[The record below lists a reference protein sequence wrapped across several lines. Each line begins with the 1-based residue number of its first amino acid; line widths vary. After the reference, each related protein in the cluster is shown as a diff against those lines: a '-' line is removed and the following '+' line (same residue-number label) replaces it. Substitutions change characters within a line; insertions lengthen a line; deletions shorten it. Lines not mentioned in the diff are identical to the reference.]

1 MAIELQNILTEEK
14 DGILYITINRPD
26 KLNAL
31 NRKTI
36 EEIESVFIYA
46 EQLDSVRVI
55 ILTGAGDKAF
65 VAGADIS
72 EFSSFS
78 DEEAMNLSLYGQSV
92 FSRIESLRKPVI
104 AAVNG
109 YALGGGCELA
119 LACHLRVASQNAMFG
134 LPEVTLGLLPGYGGT
149 QRLPLIIG
157 RGQALEMIL
166 TGTPKDSAWA
176 LQTGLVNMVT
186 ESENLWAKAT
196 ELAKVLATRGPI
208 ALRKAIEATLDPI
221 VDYRLEAKL
230 FGDCFDTADFREGTA
245 AFLEKRK
252 PVFKGK

>member
-14 DGILYITINRPD
+14 DGILYVTINRPD

-36 EEIESVFIYA
+36 EEIESVFTYA
-46 EQLDSVRVI
+46 EQLHTVRVV
-55 ILTGAGDKAF
+55 ILTGSGNKAF

-78 DEEAMNLSLYGQSV
+78 EEEAMSLSLFGQSV
-92 FSRIESLRKPVI
+92 FNKIESFHKPVI

-166 TGTPKDSAWA
+166 TGAPKDSAWA
-176 LQTGLVNMVT
+176 LQTGLVNHVT
-186 ESENLWAKAT
+186 ESENLLAKAT
-196 ELAKVLATRGPI
+196 ELAKVIGTRGPI
-208 ALRKAIEATLDPI
+208 AIRKAIEATLDPI
-221 VDYRLEAKL
+221 VDYQLEAKL
-230 FGDCFDTADFREGTA
+230 FGDCFDTEDFREGTA

>member
-1 MAIELQNILTEEK
+1 MSIDLQNILTEEK
-14 DGILYITINRPD
+14 EGILYITINRPD

-36 EEIESVFIYA
+36 EELESVFTYA
-46 EQLDSVRVI
+46 EQLHTVRVV
-55 ILTGAGDKAF
+55 ILTGSGNKAF

-72 EFSSFS
+72 EFSSFT
-78 DEEAMNLSLYGQSV
+78 DEEATNLSTYGQMV
-92 FSRIESLRKPVI
+92 FSKIEALNKPVI

-119 LACHLRVASQNAMFG
+119 LACHLRIASHNALFG

-157 RGQALEMIL
+157 RGLALEMIL
-166 TGTPKDSAWA
+166 TGAPKDSAWA
-176 LQTGLVNMVT
+176 LQSGLANMIT
-186 ESENLWAKAT
+186 EPENLLAKAT
-196 ELAKVLATRGPI
+196 EVAKTLTTRGPV
-208 ALRKAIEATLDPI
+208 ALKKAIEATLDPI
-221 VDYRLEAKL
+221 IDYQLESKL
-230 FGDCFDTADFREGTA
+230 FGDCFDTLDFKEGTS

-252 PVFKGK
+252 PVFTGK

>member
-1 MAIELQNILTEEK
+1 MPIELQNILNEEK
-14 DGILYITINRPD
+14 DGILYVTINRPD

-36 EEIESVFIYA
+36 EELDSVFTFA
-46 EQLDSVRVI
+46 EQLHTVRAV
-55 ILTGAGDKAF
+55 ILTGSGNKAF

-72 EFSSFS
+72 EFSSFTA
-78 DEEAMNLSLYGQSV
+78 EEAMNLSLFGQSV
-92 FSRIESLRKPVI
+92 FSKIESLKKPVI

-119 LACHLRVASQNAMFG
+119 LACHLRIASQNAVFG

-166 TGTPKDSAWA
+166 TGSSKDSAWA
-176 LQTGLVNMVT
+176 LQTGLVNHVT
-186 ESENLWAKAT
+186 ESDNLLAKAT
-196 ELAKVLATRGPI
+196 ELAKTFSTRGPI

-230 FGDCFDTADFREGTA
+230 FGDCFDTEDFREGTA

-252 PVFKGK
+252 PVFSGK

>member
-14 DGILYITINRPD
+14 EGILYVTINRPD

-46 EQLDSVRVI
+46 EQLDSIRVV
-55 ILTGAGDKAF
+55 ILTGSGNKAF

-72 EFSSFS
+72 EFSSFT
-78 DEEAMNLSLYGQSV
+78 DEEAMNLSLFGQGV
-92 FSRIESLRKPVI
+92 FSKIESLRKPVI
-104 AAVNG
+104 AAING

-119 LACHLRVASQNAMFG
+119 LACHLRVASQNAVFG

-157 RGQALEMIL
+157 RGHALEMIL

-176 LQTGLVNMVT
+176 LHTGLVNHVT
-186 ESENLWAKAT
+186 ESENLLAKTT
-196 ELAKVLATRGPI
+196 ELAKVLALRAPI
-208 ALRKAIEATLDPI
+208 ALKKAIEATLDPI

-230 FGDCFDTADFREGTA
+230 FGDCFDTEDFREGTS

>member
-1 MAIELQNILTEEK
+1 MPIALQNILAEEK
-14 DGILYITINRPD
+14 EGILYVTINRPD

-36 EEIESVFIYA
+36 EEIEKVFIYA
-46 EQLDSVRVI
+46 QQLDTVRVV
-55 ILTGAGDKAF
+55 ILTGSGDKAF

-72 EFSSFS
+72 EFSSFT
-78 DEEAMNLSLYGQSV
+78 DEEAMNLSLFGQSV
-92 FSRIESLRKPVI
+92 FSKIESLRKPVI

-119 LACHLRVASQNAMFG
+119 LACHLRIASTNAVFG

-166 TGTPKDSAWA
+166 TGNPKDSTWA
-176 LQTGLVNMVT
+176 LKAGLVNSVT
-186 ESENLWAKAT
+186 TPEELLTKAT
-196 ELAKVLATRGPI
+196 ELAKVLSSRGPI

-230 FGDCFDTADFREGTA
+230 FGDCFDTEDFREGTA